1 MRAAL
6 PSLPVDRV
14 ALVALIALIAL
25 LPLASFAQ
33 DPDDAPPPVAPA
45 SDAPAAAP
53 VAPRP
58 SGPAP
63 RSLAQDPD
71 GPQALEAYNAGRYN
85 DAARRFLTLVQRWP
99 REPAPYLALA
109 RSRVYAGDA
118 PGAVEAYQIHL
129 KLSPQ
134 SADRAKIES
143 ELALAQ
149 RKAGGQRGG
158 TPPKVRELLQT
169 AQVRAKSGLFEGS
182 EGAYGALDMALEAEL
197 IGPEIA
203 DTRDVIR
210 EALLNASIDA
220 IDRWWQPAALLSDE
234 TLTTLLSS
242 WQVAEG
248 RRGLSPIEEKHR
260 GGLAALA
267 ALRKGAH
274 VKAAKILAPIAPGN
288 PRLRYAQA
296 LALLKAGRT
305 AEAESILSA
314 LVEEDPAPRL
324 LALLGLVRSAL
335 GRPDGVDALR
345 AAVLDE

>member
-6 PSLPVDRV
+6 L
-14 ALVALIALIAL
+14 LLL
-25 LPLASFAQ
+25 LPAVVFAQ
-33 DPDDAPPPVAPA
+33 DPGDLPPPVTPKATTPK
-45 SDAPAAAP
+45 AP
-53 VAPRP
+53 VAKATGTP
-58 SGPAP
+58 PA
-63 RSLAQDPD
+63 SLADDPD
-71 GPQALEAYNAGRYN
+71 GPKALEAYNAGRYN

-109 RSRVYAGDA
+109 RARVYAGEPA
-118 PGAVEAYQIHL
+118 GAVEAYRIYL

-134 SADRAKIES
+134 SPEKAKIES

-149 RKAGGQRGG
+149 RKAGGATVKNATQA
-158 TPPKVRELLQT
+158 REFLQA
-169 AQVRAKSGLFEGS
+169 AQVRAKSGIFVGT

-203 DTRDVIR
+203 DTRAAIR
-210 EALLNASIDA
+210 AALLSASTDA
-220 IDRWWQPAALLSDE
+220 IDRWWRPAALLTDE
-234 TLTTLLSS
+234 TLADL
-242 WQVAEG
+242 VAAWDAVAAREALNG
-248 RRGLSPIEEKHR
+248 VETKQRA
-260 GGLAALA
+260 GLAALSN
-267 ALRKGAH
+267 LRKGAH

-314 LVEEDPAPRL
+314 LVEEDPAPQL
-324 LALLGLVRSAL
+324 LALLGLVRTSM
-335 GRPDGVDALR
+335 GRPDGVDSLR